1 MEQIAEYTHGGD
13 FDAWLDEADKL
24 DRADRISNA
33 LSEADLLRL
42 IPFSDKN
49 PTIGQIQEM
58 RTKIIREMKKQSLPW
73 IQNIIQIR
81 GGYIFGSG
89 MYFVGADEE
98 LQKIR
103 RNPKN
108 KDFLT
113 YEWLEKYNQEL
124 LCSGNV
130 FVIRNKRDN
139 HYFMLDINEI
149 TDIVV
154 DPNDKSYI
162 THIVRQETHYNGRT
176 ASQYAITRQ
185 GLENVYSRKS
195 VKDLGVRV
203 NDNYEFYHF
212 STVRNAN
219 EPLSTPILM
228 NTLFYLNIASRY
240 LSDLSRYK
248 HSQMLLSA
256 KIRTGRN
263 ESSKKAKTLIASADQ
278 AGGFANLTGSDMD
291 ITNLAANGLNIT
303 NAGSIEFLAAAAAA
317 ATIPVNA
324 LSESMLGASGTES
337 GLRTLDTPTQNYYKS
352 QRRILKENIE
362 ELLGGNATVKFI
374 PISEAEKEAE
384 VKQVFIAM
392 QEGILSRKDYR
403 NFIDRY
409 YEQDFAGALPKFKDT
424 YKGQAMRYQFELNDE
439 FGTYDEPT
447 ETNPDDPTNEGGE
460 NDERDKDAGQNGKGK
475 RTPQSEVKNNLLF
488 STIIDEKVNH
498 D

>member
-1 MEQIAEYTHGGD
+1 MGKIPEYTHGSN
-13 FDAWLDEADKL
+13 FDAWMEAADNL
-24 DRADRISNA
+24 DRSDRVSNA
-33 LSEADLLRL
+33 MTEAGLLRL
-42 IPFSDKN
+42 IPFTDEN

-58 RTKIIREMKKQSLPW
+58 RTDIIREMRKQSLPW

-89 MYFVGADEE
+89 MYFVEADTE
-98 LQKIR
+98 LAKIR

-176 ASQYAITRQ
+176 ASQYAIAKK
-185 GLENVYSRKS
+185 GLGNTYRKN
-195 VKDLGVRV
+195 VKDLNARV

-219 EPLSTPILM
+219 EPLSTPILT

-278 AGGFANLTGSDMD
+278 AGGFANLTGNDMD

-403 NFIDRY
+403 NFINRY
-409 YEQDFAGALPKFKDT
+409 YEQDFAGQLPKFKDT
-424 YKGQAMRYQFELNDE
+424 FKGQAMRYQFELNDE
-439 FGTYDEPT
+439 FTPEEQ
-447 ETNPDDPTNEGGE
+447 ETANPDDPTNEGGD
-460 NDERDKDAGQNGKGK
+460 NDERDKDQGQSGKGK
-475 RTPQSEVKNNLLF
+475 RTPQSEVK
-488 STIIDEKVNH
+488 DEFTV
-498 D
+498 